1 MWRSQHNGNN
11 HENQHVGLAHPLKGR
26 NWTEKP
32 SYAIGS
38 PGSEPAPLNII
49 LQACNRRGQFS
60 ACLPDGTILV
70 RSSRQPFLDAA
81 RALLDA
87 GYPATTWIEGWR
99 SGATTFA
106 LRAQLG
112 VAAGLTVD
120 ESKTCF
126 ARWKPFSSSAVASS
140 MRSSEMGA
148 TIPPEAIETR
158 AGAAVDEPDPP
169 DQKQRPRT
177 GNASAGT

>member
-1 MWRSQHNGNN
+1 VVHSKCTMRT
-11 HENQHVGLAHPLKGR
+11 VIVLLKAGGR
-26 NWTEKP
+26 
-32 SYAIGS
+32 
-38 PGSEPAPLNII
+38 PGQSCA
-49 LQACNRRGQFS
+49 S
-60 ACLPDGTILV
+60 LPEGTILV

-120 ESKTCF
+120 EIKACF

-148 TIPPEAIETR
+148 TTPAEGIETR

-169 DQKQRPRT
+169 DKRRRPRT
-177 GNASAGT
+177 GNARAGK